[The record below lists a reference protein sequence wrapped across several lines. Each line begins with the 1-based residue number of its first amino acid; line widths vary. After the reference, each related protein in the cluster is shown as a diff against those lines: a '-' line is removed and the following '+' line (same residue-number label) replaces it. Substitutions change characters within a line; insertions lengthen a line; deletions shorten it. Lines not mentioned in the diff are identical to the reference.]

1 MLNIINT
8 QNLNN
13 DNTIAARKISSSK
26 TRRAVILEAPQY
38 VPKYS
43 ISKRMEEQDL
53 FRKTAIQS
61 SQQRAAIKNGRK
73 RFFKGLL
80 LIASAIIGII
90 LCKKS

>member
-13 DNTIAARKISSSK
+13 DNTIAARKISSTE
-26 TRRAVILEAPQY
+26 TRRTIILEAPQL
-38 VPKYS
+38 VPQYS
-43 ISKRMEEQDL
+43 ITKKMEEQDL

-61 SQQRAAIKNGRK
+61 SLQKTETKNKRK
-73 RFFKGLL
+73 SFFKAFL